1 MVRLEFTDATAGEIS
16 TGQGIDSIDE
26 WAKFDADDV
35 MSLLRTVRKLGGGGN
50 GEMISYNVEMN
61 LQAAVLF
68 INHKHRTRRTVDYAN
83 ITVPKIEA
91 WPHVKS
97 ARKNH
102 DGRKTRHDFYTLK
115 GVSTCTRTSFNKPT
129 VL

>member
-35 MSLLRTVRKLGGGGN
+35 TSLLRTVRKLGGGGN
-50 GEMISYNVEMN
+50 GEMISYKAEMN

-68 INHKHRTRRTVDYAN
+68 IHHKHRTRRTVDYAN
-83 ITVPKIEA
+83 ITVPKIKA

-97 ARKNH
+97 ARNNH
-102 DGRKTRHDFYTLK
+102 DGRKATHAFYTLI
-115 GVSTCTRTSFNKPT
+115 GAPTCTRTFLKKPT
-129 VL
+129 VI